1 MQLVKLITPKK
12 INTLYLKP
20 TALGVILV
28 AFFFLLSPAGS
39 HAQDNSP
46 YTRYG
51 IGDLVPSTNINSRGM
66 GGISAA
72 YNDIFA
78 INFNNPA
85 SYGSFQAFKEA
96 KSKKLASGRALLD
109 IGINAESRTL
119 REPNNPVKFVASN
132 ALFSHVQIGLPLR
145 KNWGLS
151 FGLRPISRVSYKIG
165 KSELLYDPNTGQ
177 PIDSSYTEFNGDGGS
192 YLASVGTGF
201 KIFSRE
207 KNTIET
213 QALSIGI
220 NGGYFFGK
228 KDYSTRRSLINDT
241 VAYYRANFETRTT
254 YGNLYFNAGLQYKV
268 MLNEDRKQFL
278 TIGAHGNWKQ
288 TLNANQDI
296 IRETYYIDP
305 STGNTQLDSVSIKSD
320 VKGKID
326 YPSSFTVGFV
336 YEKLAQVRESAREAG
351 WLVGVDF
358 VTSAWDDYRFY
369 GQKDLVGNK
378 WELRVGMQ
386 LRPAPGRNYFSN
398 VSYRAGFF
406 TGPDYIRVPDKIQ
419 QIGASL
425 GFGLPLSIS
434 RQAPNQ
440 ATIINLAFEYIKRG
454 NDDDLLKEN
463 LFRFSLGFSLSD
475 IWFQKRK
482 YD

>member
-28 AFFFLLSPAGS
+28 AFFLLLFSAGS
-39 HAQDNSP
+39 QAQDNSP

-85 SYGSFQAFKEA
+85 SYASFQAFKEA
-96 KSKKLASGRALLD
+96 KSKKLASGRAILD
-109 IGINAESRTL
+109 VGINFENRTL

-132 ALFSHVQIGLPLR
+132 ALFSHVQVGIPLK

-151 FGLRPISRVSYKIG
+151 FGLRPVSRVSYKIG
-165 KSELLYDPNTGQ
+165 QSERLFDPISGQ
-177 PIDSSYTEFNGDGGS
+177 PIDSAYTEYTGDGGS

-201 KIFSRE
+201 KLFAKE
-207 KNTIET
+207 KNDLET
-213 QALSIGI
+213 QSLSIGI
-220 NGGYFFGK
+220 NAGYFFGK

-241 VAYYRANFETRTT
+241 VAYYRGNFETRTT
-254 YGNLYFNAGLQYKV
+254 YGNIYFNAGLQYRV
-268 MLNEDRKQFL
+268 MLNEPKKQFL
-278 TIGAHGNWKQ
+278 TIGAYGNWGQ
-288 TLNANQDI
+288 TLNGNQDI

-305 STGNTQLDSVSIKSD
+305 STGNTQLDSVSIKTD
-320 VKGKID
+320 IKGKID

-336 YEKLAQVRESAREAG
+336 YEKMAQAKEAG
-351 WLVGVDF
+351 WLLGVDF
-358 VTSAWDDYRFY
+358 MQMNWDNYRFY
-369 GQKDLVGNK
+369 GEKDFVGNK
-378 WELRVGMQ
+378 WELRIGTQ

-398 VSYRAGFF
+398 VAYRLGFF

-419 QIGASL
+419 QFGASL
-425 GFGLPLSIS
+425 GFGLPLGIS

-440 ATIINLAFEYIKRG
+440 ATFINLAFEYIKRG
-454 NDDDLLKEN
+454 NNDDILKES

-475 IWFQKRK
+475 IWFIKRK